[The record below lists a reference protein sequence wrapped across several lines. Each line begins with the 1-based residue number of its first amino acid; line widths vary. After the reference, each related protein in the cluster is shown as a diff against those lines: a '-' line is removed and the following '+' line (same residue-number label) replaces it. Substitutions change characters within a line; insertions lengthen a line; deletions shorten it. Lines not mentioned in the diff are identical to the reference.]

1 MSSREELLKK
11 GYICYC
17 ISCMTIYHKLPTVVH
32 EDGHG
37 GHQQPMCKCGCDL
50 FADLK
55 TDQLVEKE
63 VV

>member
-1 MSSREELLKK
+1 MSSREELLCE
-11 GYICYC
+11 GYTCCC
-17 ISCMTIYHKLPTVVH
+17 IDCRTAYKKLPTVNYD
-32 EDGHG
+32 DGHG
-37 GHQQPMCKCGCDL
+37 GRQLPMCGCGCDL